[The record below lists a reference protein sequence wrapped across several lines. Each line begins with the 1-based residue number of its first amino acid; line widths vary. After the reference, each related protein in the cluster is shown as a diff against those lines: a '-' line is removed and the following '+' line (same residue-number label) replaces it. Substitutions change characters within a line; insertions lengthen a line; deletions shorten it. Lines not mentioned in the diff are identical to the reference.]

1 MDAFISGDSVVLPSG
16 SFAANPNSRNLDWD
30 SGDQDTYSPP
40 PPGPQR
46 KAAMAER
53 TSNLISSYK
62 SYISGEDEEAQA
74 RSGAG
79 GVQHRAGSGQ
89 QPLMRDWNRGG
100 TVDRYGVEMQDILDE
115 DERSYEKK
123 YRYNHPFFRSRKF
136 KYVSVVAI
144 LTAVIVLISGGVKRH
159 RKREAIEEGAKEW
172 ESALSIAEGA
182 ESGAQQQSGEIPEF
196 STATVPEFNSQQD
209 GGSSIPPK
217 EEAEGGEIAAG
228 SQAEIEEK
236 GMDAASALVEEVINH
251 KQDQQTANVEAKE
264 IASAESAAGASGEYE
279 SITRHVMC
287 CNAAVETVASRGG
300 DEEET
305 NLSESEAAREYAA
318 AEAHGPKWYGRD
330 EGWKGTTYAEAL
342 EFCVGVGGRT
352 KETATSLC
360 PYEVYCPTGP
370 HHIPFGGT
378 KEEATSR
385 SPIVDHPDG
394 WVQVGTKNMC
404 VKYTLFGGE
413 LTQAMEDEI
422 EAEIET
428 NVKVKDAAIVEE
440 EGEGAEK
447 EHHTEGGPAGDATSA
462 GPADGQTAVEAA
474 ARPPKDAD
482 FASPAG
488 AGAADGSQVNLEDA
502 KESRP
507 GPADGQT
514 AVEAAARPPKDA
526 EFASPAAANADGSQ
540 VSLED
545 AKASRPSLS
554 GDRPASN
561 PAPPGIDPSHPI
573 ASAISSPAVSAGSRP
588 ALAAPASTSDSSTA
602 AGKGSTS
609 NTSELDITAVLHKK
623 FKPLWLGRK
632 EGWDGGSHE
641 DAVKFCES
649 MRNKKLCPYS
659 AMCPHGPSG
668 VVMGGRHAVTF
679 SVDGEQYAP
688 VLGGENHWVQ
698 IGTMGDGTNVCKTH
712 RQLNGHGP
720 EWGVNKDNEELK
732 RHVMCCTV

>member
-1 MDAFISGDSVVLPSG
+1 M
-16 SFAANPNSRNLDWD
+16 
-30 SGDQDTYSPP
+30 
-40 PPGPQR
+40 
-46 KAAMAER
+46 
-53 TSNLISSYK
+53 
-62 SYISGEDEEAQA
+62 
-74 RSGAG
+74 
-79 GVQHRAGSGQ
+79 
-89 QPLMRDWNRGG
+89 
-100 TVDRYGVEMQDILDE
+100 DRYGVEMQNILDE

-136 KYVSVVAI
+136 KYVSALAI
-144 LTAVIVLISGGVKRH
+144 LTATIVLISGGVKRH

-172 ESALSIAEGA
+172 ESALSIAGQST
-182 ESGAQQQSGEIPEF
+182 ESGAQRQNGEIPEF
-196 STATVPEFNSQQD
+196 NTAVVPEFNSQQD
-209 GGSSIPPK
+209 GGSGKVSGAVDAAESLSIPPK
-217 EEAEGGEIAAG
+217 EEAEGGEIAEG
-228 SQAEIEEK
+228 SQAETERT
-236 GMDAASALVEEVINH
+236 DAASALVEEVINH
-251 KQDQQTANVEAKE
+251 KQDQQTAKVEAQE

-279 SITRHVMC
+279 PLTRHVLC
-287 CNAAVETVASRGG
+287 CNAAVETVALKGG

-305 NLSESEAAREYAA
+305 NLSESDAAREYAA

-422 EAEIET
+422 DAEIQT

-447 EHHTEGGPAGDATSA
+447 EHHTEGGPAGDATS
-462 GPADGQTAVEAA
+462 G
-474 ARPPKDAD
+474 
-482 FASPAG
+482 
-488 AGAADGSQVNLEDA
+488 GSQVSLEDA
-502 KESRP
+502 KASRP
-507 GPADGQT
+507 EPADGLS

-526 EFASPAAANADGSQ
+526 EFASPAAADGSQ

-545 AKASRPSLS
+545 AYASRP
-554 GDRPASN
+554 GN
-561 PAPPGIDPSHPI
+561 TPSHPI
-573 ASAISSPAVSAGSRP
+573 ASAVSSPALSAGSRP
-588 ALAAPASTSDSSTA
+588 AVAAPASTSDSSSA
-602 AGKGSTS
+602 ADKGTS
-609 NTSELDITAVLHKK
+609 ISGLDITTALHKK

-641 DAVKFCES
+641 DAVKYCES

-659 AMCPHGPSG
+659 VMCPHGPSG

-688 VLGGENHWVQ
+688 VLGGGNNWVQ
-698 IGTMGDGTNVCKTH
+698 IGTMSDGTNVCKTH

-720 EWGVNKDNEELK
+720 EWGVSKDNEELK
-732 RHVMCCTV
+732 RHIMCCTVN